1 MKIGGISRSAIIK
14 DAFIYFYTSRTEG
27 SVGAE
32 ILRLQPMPKTL
43 RQLKRVNG
51 QASKWTPSC

>member
-14 DAFIYFYTSRTEG
+14 DAFIYFYTSRTVG

-32 ILRLQPMPKTL
+32 H
-43 RQLKRVNG
+43 
-51 QASKWTPSC
+51 